1 VQPAMMR
8 RGVCRWVDVDV
19 LIGPLCVGL
28 GKVEQKP
35 MLGLRELQRLAG
47 LKRPR
52 AEGENRLKGGLFSSC
67 LSTGGGVW

>member
-1 VQPAMMR
+1 MMR
-8 RGVCRWVDVDV
+8 RGVTSICWVHVDV

-52 AEGENRLKGGLFSSC
+52 AEGENRLKGGLFFLC